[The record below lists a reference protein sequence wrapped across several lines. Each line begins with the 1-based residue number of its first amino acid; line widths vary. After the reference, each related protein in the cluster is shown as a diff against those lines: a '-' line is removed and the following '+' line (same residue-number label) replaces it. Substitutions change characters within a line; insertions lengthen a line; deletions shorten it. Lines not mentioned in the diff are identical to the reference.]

1 MFYLGWVEY
10 LDNSLEVISGMI
22 FRGELLGRYFVIN
35 MMIGQWLSLGFG
47 LYIRLRGVILCEDRF
62 NFIFM
67 VVDNVID
74 GELYNIFCFYF
85 RKRIMIYLIEK
96 EYFFLFN

>member
-1 MFYLGWVEY
+1 
-10 LDNSLEVISGMI
+10 MI

-35 MMIGQWLSLGFG
+35 MMIGQWFSLGFG

-74 GELYNIFCFYF
+74 GELYNIFDFLQKKNYDKF
-85 RKRIMIYLIEK
+85 NLKYNIFFYLIE
-96 EYFFLFN
+96 YYLYVNLFLI

>member
-1 MFYLGWVEY
+1 
-10 LDNSLEVISGMI
+10 MI

-74 GELYNIFCFYF
+74 GELYNIFDFLQKKNYYKF
-85 RKRIMIYLIEK
+85 NLKYNSFFYLIE
-96 EYFFLFN
+96 YYLYVNLFLI

>member
-1 MFYLGWVEY
+1 
-10 LDNSLEVISGMI
+10 MI

-62 NFIFM
+62 NFIFI

-74 GELYNIFCFYF
+74 GELYNIFDFLQKKNYDKF
-85 RKRIMIYLIEK
+85 NLKYNIFFYLIE
-96 EYFFLFN
+96 YYLYMNLFLI

>member
-1 MFYLGWVEY
+1 
-10 LDNSLEVISGMI
+10 MI

-35 MMIGQWLSLGFG
+35 MIIGQWFSLGFG

-62 NFIFM
+62 NFIFI

-74 GELYNIFCFYF
+74 GELYNIFDFLQKKNYDKF
-85 RKRIMIYLIEK
+85 NLKYNIFFYLIE
-96 EYFFLFN
+96 YYLYVNLFLI

>member
-1 MFYLGWVEY
+1 
-10 LDNSLEVISGMI
+10 MI

-35 MMIGQWLSLGFG
+35 MMIGQWFSLGFG

-62 NFIFM
+62 NFIFI

-74 GELYNIFCFYF
+74 GELYNIFDFLQKKNYDKFNLKCNIFF
-85 RKRIMIYLIEK
+85 YLIE
-96 EYFFLFN
+96 YYLYVNLFLI

>member
-1 MFYLGWVEY
+1 
-10 LDNSLEVISGMI
+10 MI

-74 GELYNIFCFYF
+74 GELYNIFDFLQKKNYVKF
-85 RKRIMIYLIEK
+85 NLKYNIFFYLIE
-96 EYFFLFN
+96 YYLYVNLFLI

>member
-1 MFYLGWVEY
+1 
-10 LDNSLEVISGMI
+10 MI

-62 NFIFM
+62 NFIFI

-74 GELYNIFCFYF
+74 GELYNIFDFLQKKNYDKF
-85 RKRIMIYLIEK
+85 NLKYNIFFYLIE
-96 EYFFLFN
+96 YYCI

>member
-1 MFYLGWVEY
+1 
-10 LDNSLEVISGMI
+10 MI

-35 MMIGQWLSLGFG
+35 MMIGQWFSLGFG

-62 NFIFM
+62 NFIFI

-74 GELYNIFCFYF
+74 GELYNIFDFLQKKNYDKF
-85 RKRIMIYLIEK
+85 NLKYNIFFYLIE
-96 EYFFLFN
+96 YYLYVNLFLI

>member
-1 MFYLGWVEY
+1 
-10 LDNSLEVISGMI
+10 MI

-35 MMIGQWLSLGFG
+35 MMIGQWFSLGFG

-62 NFIFM
+62 NFIFI

-74 GELYNIFCFYF
+74 GELYNIFDFLQKKNYDKF
-85 RKRIMIYLIEK
+85 NLKYNIFFYLIEYYLYVK
-96 EYFFLFN
+96 LFLI

>member
-1 MFYLGWVEY
+1 
-10 LDNSLEVISGMI
+10 MI

-74 GELYNIFCFYF
+74 GELYNIFDFLQKKNYDKF
-85 RKRIMIYLIEK
+85 NLKYNIFFYLIE
-96 EYFFLFN
+96 YYLYVNLFLI

>member
-1 MFYLGWVEY
+1 
-10 LDNSLEVISGMI
+10 MI

-62 NFIFM
+62 NFIFI

-74 GELYNIFCFYF
+74 GELYNIFDFLQKKNYDKFNLKCNIFFYLVEY
-85 RKRIMIYLIEK
+85 YL
-96 EYFFLFN
+96 YMNLFLI

>member
-1 MFYLGWVEY
+1 
-10 LDNSLEVISGMI
+10 MI

-74 GELYNIFCFYF
+74 GELYNIFDFLQKKNYYKF
-85 RKRIMIYLIEK
+85 NLKYNIFFYLIE
-96 EYFFLFN
+96 YYLYVNLFLI

>member
-1 MFYLGWVEY
+1 
-10 LDNSLEVISGMI
+10 MI

-62 NFIFM
+62 NFIFI

-74 GELYNIFCFYF
+74 GELYNIFDFLQKKNYDKF
-85 RKRIMIYLIEK
+85 NLKYNIFFYLIE
-96 EYFFLFN
+96 YYLYVNLFLI

>member
-1 MFYLGWVEY
+1 
-10 LDNSLEVISGMI
+10 MI

-35 MMIGQWLSLGFG
+35 MIIGQWFSLGFG

-62 NFIFM
+62 NFIFI

-74 GELYNIFCFYF
+74 GELYNIFDFLQKKNYDKFNLKCNIFFYLVEY
-85 RKRIMIYLIEK
+85 YL
-96 EYFFLFN
+96 YMNLFLI

>member
-1 MFYLGWVEY
+1 
-10 LDNSLEVISGMI
+10 MI

-35 MMIGQWLSLGFG
+35 MMIGQWFSLGFG

-74 GELYNIFCFYF
+74 GELYNIFDFLQKKNYDKYNLKYNIF
-85 RKRIMIYLIEK
+85 FYLIE
-96 EYFFLFN
+96 YYLYVNLFLI